1 MITFAW
7 PGWKFHSSVTKALT
21 NFTCRIEH
29 NLGIKSIQVQVFN
42 EYLPPTL
49 HSSTS
54 FVASN
59 VDRTKIEDT
68 HNEKIRPFPT
78 LKLQQETAIAETSY
92 KSSKIIMNYQNVTPK
107 SVKIYQLINRKD
119 MKSST

>member
-1 MITFAW
+1 MV
-7 PGWKFHSSVTKALT
+7 SRL
-21 NFTCRIEH
+21 
-29 NLGIKSIQVQVFN
+29 KSIQKIFN
-42 EYLPPTL
+42 EYLPPTS

-119 MKSST
+119 MKVQRIITILFAINIASA